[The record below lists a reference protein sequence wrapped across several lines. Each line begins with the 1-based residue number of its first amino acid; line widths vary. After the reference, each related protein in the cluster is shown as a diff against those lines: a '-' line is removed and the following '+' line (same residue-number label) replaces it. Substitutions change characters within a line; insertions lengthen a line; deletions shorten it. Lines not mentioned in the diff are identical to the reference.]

1 MCKAFSAIVTKNGD
15 VLWKM
20 GVDSH
25 EEIIRLHNL
34 SDKQLPPDFAR
45 VEITPKNGNYLF
57 PDTWVFRLD
66 ERATPEWWSPA
77 YQVFAEEA
85 REKWYSEL
93 EKMLNKK
100 QIINPLK
107 DVQPPKKITKKHI
120 MLLKKWHSVWQS
132 VEHSV
137 GQSVWQSVEHSV
149 GQSVG
154 QSAWQS
160 VWQSVEHSVGQSVGQ
175 PVWHSVGQSVGQS
188 AWHSVWQSVWQSVYA
203 YCGSF
208 FNLPCKSW
216 KYTGNIKCKGYPF
229 QPCVDLWDMGL
240 VPSFDGKTWRLHG
253 GPKADVLFEITAEKL
268 RKSK

>member
-1 MCKAFSAIVTKNGD
+1 
-15 VLWKM
+15 
-20 GVDSH
+20 
-25 EEIIRLHNL
+25 
-34 SDKQLPPDFAR
+34 
-45 VEITPKNGNYLF
+45 
-57 PDTWVFRLD
+57 
-66 ERATPEWWSPA
+66 
-77 YQVFAEEA
+77 VFAEEA

-120 MLLKKWHSVWQS
+120 RLLKKWHSVWQS

-137 GQSVWQSVEHSV
+137 E
-149 GQSVG
+149 
-154 QSAWQS
+154 
-160 VWQSVEHSVGQSVGQ
+160 QSVGQ

-188 AWHSVWQSVWQSVYA
+188 AWHSVWHSVWQSVYA